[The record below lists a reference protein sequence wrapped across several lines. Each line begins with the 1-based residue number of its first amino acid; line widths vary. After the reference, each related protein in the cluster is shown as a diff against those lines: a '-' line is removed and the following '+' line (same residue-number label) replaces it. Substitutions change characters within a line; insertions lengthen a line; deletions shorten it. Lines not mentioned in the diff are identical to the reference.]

1 MSDEPNWKSG
11 GLFSGSRG
19 GPLAEE
25 PPPER
30 EEAQTEQM
38 PTDDILRRLHEQAPT
53 GQAPMGGSAPSA
65 VPRPPRAA
73 DTEDEEDAA
82 GEGFLAYIGEQA
94 SGYWTYA
101 VAGVVIAV
109 VLLFAAS
116 KVVPALFGGGDEAAT
131 APQAA
136 RQAPQETG
144 PQGSL
149 AVRDTGIGIAEPVE
163 KDGAY
168 YLRSGEIAW
177 KGKLEN
183 TDTGE
188 VLTLEG
194 PTAAQ
199 FKRAITLPGGSITTG
214 VFGRAEPGKP
224 ILHATFHRV
233 SVGEQEYTTGTY
245 VAVDEGRVL
254 VKGSYS
260 DERHGDAVVRTY
272 TEHAPGL
279 GEEERYAVRF
289 EAPPGVPIPALVGWQ
304 APAPEGAEG

>member
-1 MSDEPNWKSG
+1 MTDEPNWKSG
-11 GLFSGSRG
+11 GLFSGSRRG
-19 GPLAEE
+19 LLAEE
-25 PPPER
+25 PPPEH

-38 PTDDILRRLHEQAPT
+38 PTDDILRKLHEQAPV
-53 GQAPMGGSAPSA
+53 GQAPIGGSAPSA

-82 GEGFLAYIGEQA
+82 GEGLLAYVREQA
-94 SGYWTYA
+94 SGYWANA
-101 VAGVVIAV
+101 VAGVVIVV

-116 KVVPALFGGGDEAAT
+116 KVVPALFGDDSEAAS

-136 RQAPQETG
+136 HQAPQTG
-144 PQGSL
+144 PQSPL
-149 AVRDTGIGIAEPVE
+149 EVRNTGIGIAEPVE

-183 TDTGE
+183 TDTGQ

-224 ILHATFHRV
+224 ILH
-233 SVGEQEYTTGTY
+233 
-245 VAVDEGRVL
+245 
-254 VKGSYS
+254 
-260 DERHGDAVVRTY
+260 
-272 TEHAPGL
+272 
-279 GEEERYAVRF
+279 
-289 EAPPGVPIPALVGWQ
+289 
-304 APAPEGAEG
+304 

>member
-1 MSDEPNWKSG
+1 MTDEPNWKSG
-11 GLFSGSRG
+11 GLFSGSRRG
-19 GPLAEE
+19 LLAEE
-25 PPPER
+25 PPPEH

-38 PTDDILRRLHEQAPT
+38 PTDDILRKLHEQAP
-53 GQAPMGGSAPSA
+53 AGGSAPSA

-73 DTEDEEDAA
+73 DTEDEEDA
-82 GEGFLAYIGEQA
+82 GEGFLAYASEQVG
-94 SGYWTYA
+94 GYWVYA

-116 KVVPALFGGGDEAAT
+116 KVVPALFGDDEAVP

-136 RQAPQETG
+136 RQAPQTG
-144 PQGSL
+144 PQGPL
-149 AVRDTGIGIAEPVE
+149 EVRDTGIGIAEPVE

-183 TDTGE
+183 TDTGQ

-224 ILHATFHRV
+224 ILH
-233 SVGEQEYTTGTY
+233 
-245 VAVDEGRVL
+245 
-254 VKGSYS
+254 
-260 DERHGDAVVRTY
+260 
-272 TEHAPGL
+272 
-279 GEEERYAVRF
+279 
-289 EAPPGVPIPALVGWQ
+289 
-304 APAPEGAEG
+304 